1 MRMRIPVSLILLL
14 LAGKSLA
21 EDPKPPR
28 LADREYYFV
37 NDELIRNKNGTLTW
51 FYRTNHVGATN
62 LKKSVMRL
70 AINGL
75 KAEINDRY
83 EYTFTYDKREKS
95 LEMGPSPS
103 KAAKPDEN
111 ILILTFPAA
120 YKDIVE
126 EFLDRFD
133 VAVPQVH
140 IEARVVEVT
149 LDSNLEL
156 GVSLFFD
163 RGGASPTSVSPGELN
178 PNAFF
183 RTFRSAARPSSFLQP
198 FMSPDNTGLSLLF
211 DDFGMDSNTITAQ
224 IEALQERGAA
234 RILSKPSIV
243 ATQGQLATLVT
254 GQEIPILEIR
264 TSGVSDTVTT
274 KFKETGIRLDF
285 MALHIG
291 REFVRLRVR
300 VEVSAV
306 TGFVNAVGAS
316 TNIPNPIVSQRNA
329 ETVVTIRDGMTLV
342 IGGLYSISE
351 IEDEAGVPLLSDIP
365 VLGFLF
371 KRTKKSKVK
380 TELNFFITPSIL
392 RHRLHRGVFVP
403 PMERKRLADKRK
415 KEKAASKGSGSG
427 SESESEKKDPDK
439 ETAAERD

>member
-1 MRMRIPVSLILLL
+1 MGVGRLLIPVSVAM
-14 LAGKSLA
+14 LALATRSDA

-28 LADREYYFV
+28 VADREYYFV

-51 FYRTNHVGATN
+51 FYRTNHVAASN
-62 LKKSVMRL
+62 LKKSLSRL
-70 AINGL
+70 GIKGL
-75 KAEINDRY
+75 KADTNDRY
-83 EYTFTYDKREKS
+83 EYSFTYDKKEKRVDVKD
-95 LEMGPSPS
+95 PP
-103 KAAKPDEN
+103 KKTPKPDEN
-111 ILILTFPAA
+111 VLILTFPGA

-133 VAVPQVH
+133 VPVPQVH
-140 IEARVVEVT
+140 IEAKVVEVT

-163 RGGASPTSVSPGELN
+163 RGGASPTSASPGELN
-178 PNAFF
+178 PNSFF
-183 RTFRSAARPSSFLQP
+183 RTFRSSARPSSFLQP

-211 DDFGMDSNTITAQ
+211 DDFGVDSTTITAQ

-234 RILSKPSIV
+234 HILSKPSIV

-264 TSGVSDTVTT
+264 TSGASDTITT

-291 REFVRLRVR
+291 REFVKLRVR
-300 VEVSAV
+300 VEVSSV
-306 TGFVNAVGAS
+306 TGFVNTVGAS
-316 TNIPNPIVSQRNA
+316 TTTPNPIVSQRNA

-351 IEDEAGVPLLSDIP
+351 IEDKSGVPILSDIP

-371 KRTKKSKVK
+371 SKTKKSKVK
-380 TELNFFITPSIL
+380 TELDFFITPSIL

-403 PMERKRLADKRK
+403 PRERKRLADMRSKNK
-415 KEKAASKGSGSG
+415 KNDGEPEKGS
-427 SESESEKKDPDK
+427 KRPKDPDGEK
-439 ETAAERD
+439 TSERD